1 MIRQSREPITWRECV
16 VHAGLLIIILAILFP
31 GTFLRGEMISPG
43 YVLLEILPWKAHGEI
58 DWPHADENLCTWE
71 FLGQHTGWCSVANWA
86 LEEGEWPLWNPLEM
100 TGMPLLA
107 NCQSALLYP
116 PRLLQAILDP
126 HTANTLYILLKI
138 WLCGFAAYLCTR
150 GIGFRRGTSRFFAVA
165 WMLCTYQISW
175 SYWGVV
181 DEAIWIPLVFLG
193 AQWLLE
199 GRYRRGFS
207 LVFVAGTLTLLAGHP
222 ENGFT
227 PCAGVGLYF
236 LLRLG
241 FGGAPVRRSWKPVAL
256 ALGAWTVALLACSA
270 VLLPFLEYVVHSQ
283 RVAVETGARALTP
296 SALVCFFVPRFYGTI
311 SEHNYWGQWNSNFTN
326 TLYPGLAVWIG
337 AALVLVKPRR
347 GSSHLKLAA
356 CLLAPALLSALMVFN
371 HPAIQLLKRIPPF
384 GSTWEAWYTPAILF
398 NLGLLAA
405 LGLEHWVSQRRR
417 LREMAWLLP
426 TAALIAV
433 AVGWF
438 YFFNRATFV
447 GETDGYVRIQ
457 LYIAAASAVACLVVL
472 ALSCVWHRPR
482 LFLAA
487 MTLVLAVDL
496 LVAGRGL
503 LPTTPR
509 PRLWPDTELTDY
521 LASIHPPPR
530 VAVRSATVPDGL
542 MQYYRVE
549 QWQGFDGM
557 YTKRFTEFF
566 QTLRGDL
573 WNAMEPACAIR
584 YYLHLPA
591 LHPFF
596 PRDDRGGFEL
606 AAEMDGLE
614 VYENTMAFS
623 RAFLV
628 GEARV
633 VPDKD
638 EMFTIMRDPAFN
650 PGQTVLLEASPPGT
664 LPTAGAG
671 VPGEATVVNRT
682 PNSVEIAV
690 DAANDCVLVL
700 ADCYFPGWKA
710 YVGEQEAEIFPV
722 FHTFRGILM
731 PKGSHTV
738 VFRYEPWTFRLGLAL
753 STLTLAIGLVVALY
767 LLFRTKRP
775 RPVSQ

>member
-1 MIRQSREPITWRECV
+1 MIRQPREPITWRECV
-16 VHAGLLIIILAILFP
+16 FHAALLVVILAILFP
-31 GTFLRGEMISPG
+31 GTFLHGEMISPG
-43 YVLLEILPWKAHGEI
+43 YVLLQILPWKAHGEI
-58 DWPHADENLCTWE
+58 DWPHAENLCTWE
-71 FLGQHTGWCSVANWA
+71 FLGCSTGWFSVTNWA

-107 NCQSALLYP
+107 NFQSAVLYP
-116 PRLLQAILDP
+116 PRLLQTVLDL

-138 WLCGFAAYLCTR
+138 WLCGFTAYLCAR
-150 GIGFRRGTSRFFAVA
+150 GLGFRRGVSRFFAVA
-165 WMLCTYQISW
+165 WMLCTYQVSW
-175 SYWGVV
+175 CYWGVV
-181 DEAIWIPLVFLG
+181 DEAIWIPLVLLG
-193 AQWLLE
+193 AEWLLE

-207 LVFVAGTLTLLAGHP
+207 LVFLAGTLTILAGHP

-227 PCAGVGLYF
+227 PCAGIGLYF

-241 FGGAPVRRSWKPVAL
+241 FGGGRIRRSWKPVAL
-256 ALGAWTVALLACSA
+256 ALGGWAVALLACSA
-270 VLLPFLEYVVHSQ
+270 VLLPFIEYVVHSQ
-283 RVAVETGARALTP
+283 RVAVETGTHALTP
-296 SALVCFFVPRFYGTI
+296 SALVNFFVPRFYGTI
-311 SEHNYWGQWNSNFTN
+311 SEKNYWGQWNSNFTN
-326 TLYPGLAVWIG
+326 TLYPGLAVWVG
-337 AALVLVKPRR
+337 AALILVRPRR

-356 CLLAPALLSALMVFN
+356 CFLAPAVLSVLMVFN
-371 HPAIQLLKRIPPF
+371 HPVIQPLKRIPPF

-417 LREMAWLLP
+417 VREMVWLAP
-426 TAALIAV
+426 VAALIAA

-438 YFFNRATFV
+438 YFFNRVAFV
-447 GETDGYVRIQ
+447 GETDGYVRTQ
-457 LYIAAASAVACLVVL
+457 LYIAAAFAIITLAVV
-472 ALSCVWHRPR
+472 ALSCIWHRPR

-487 MTLVLAVDL
+487 MTLLLATDL

-509 PRLWPDTELTDY
+509 HRLWPETELTDY

-530 VAVRSATVPDGL
+530 VGILSATVSNGL

-596 PRDDRGGFEL
+596 PRDERGGFKLVEEL
-606 AAEMDGLE
+606 DELE

-638 EMFTIMRDPAFN
+638 EMFAIMRDPSFD
-650 PGQTVLLEASPPGT
+650 PGQTALLEAPPPGT
-664 LPTAGAG
+664 LPTTGTG
-671 VPGEATVVNRT
+671 TPGEAVVVNRT

-690 DAANDCVLVL
+690 DATNDCILVL

-710 YVGEQEAEIFPV
+710 FIEEEEAEIFPV
-722 FHTFRGILM
+722 FYTFRGILM
-731 PKGSHTV
+731 PKGAHTV
-738 VFRYEPWTFRLGLAL
+738 VFRYEPWTFRLGLTL
-753 STLTLAIGLVVALY
+753 SILTLATALVTALY
-767 LLFRTKRP
+767 LLLSSKKLRFVP
-775 RPVSQ
+775 D